1 MKHLHRMT
9 IIFAVSFLGEV
20 LHALIPAPIPASIYG
35 LVLMLAALALGVIP
49 LEKVRTEGRFL
60 IDLMPVMFI
69 PALVGVMDSWG
80 VLQTMAVPVL
90 VIMVVSTFVVMGVT
104 GLATQAIMRR
114 SRRGEEDAR

>member
-90 VIMVVSTFVVMGVT
+90 VIMVVSTFVVMGVS
-104 GLATQAIMRR
+104 ACVTQAVIRR
-114 SRRGEEDAR
+114 SGRKEARK

>member
-20 LHALIPAPIPASIYG
+20 MHALIPAPIPASIYG
-35 LVLMLAALALGVIP
+35 LVLMLAALVLGVIP

-90 VIMVVSTFVVMGVT
+90 VIMVVSTFVVMGVS
-104 GLATQAIMRR
+104 AWVTQTVIRR
-114 SRRGEEDAR
+114 SGRKEARK